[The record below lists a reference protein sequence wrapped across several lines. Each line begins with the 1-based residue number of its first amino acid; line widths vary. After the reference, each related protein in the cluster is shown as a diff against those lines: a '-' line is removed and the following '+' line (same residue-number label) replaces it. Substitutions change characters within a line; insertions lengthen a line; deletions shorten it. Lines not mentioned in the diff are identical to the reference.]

1 MSELLTNGQVIE
13 KIEHVM
19 KEQYLP
25 AFNNMINTQADPFL
39 AKIAK
44 PKLISDKI
52 VAAAPF
58 GLNGGFGSG
67 IDGGATP
74 ISGAQAYENFALNSA
89 NMYCNIEISDKTVEL
104 GGKSGAIL
112 DTVHAEIEGGYKAA
126 EWNVGRML
134 FGNGTGVL
142 TTINNGDDGN
152 ETQRYTKSVGDTRNL
167 IEGLTVD
174 IYENG
179 KTTKAGTA
187 RIKSV
192 DRVNKT
198 VTFWE
203 PFGFGSGIGADG
215 FMTVQNSY
223 NAEITGLA
231 AIFDDKITTLYGVSK
246 SANPIIKP
254 VVRDAEGDISDSII
268 RSVLREADRTK
279 NGKVDTLMCGDN
291 AFDAFVEHC
300 KSYNIRLEASKNE
313 IMGGF
318 KAVSFMFGNRE
329 IDMVE
334 SKFVPSDEMW
344 GVDSKAFEFHNVGWD
359 YARYQGGSIFNLIP
373 GTNVYRGLL
382 RNYGNLICKNPG
394 GCVRIHNIGF
404 GA

>member
-1 MSELLTNGQVIE
+1 MNNMSELLTNGQVIE

-25 AFNNMINTQADPFL
+25 AFNNMINTQADPLL

-126 EWNVGRML
+126 EWNVGRMI

-142 TTINNGDDGN
+142 TKATA
-152 ETQRYTKSVGDTRNL
+152 GDTTKTVSVNDTRYL

-174 IYENG
+174 GYSSNG
-179 KTTKAGTA
+179 TKTGTD
-187 RIKSV
+187 RIKSI
-192 DRVNKT
+192 DRVRNT
-198 VTFWE
+198 VTFWGDGLS
-203 PFGFGSGIGADG
+203 FGGVSSEG

-223 NAEITGLA
+223 NAEITGIG
-231 AIFDDKITTLYGVSK
+231 AIFDDEITTLYGVSK

-254 VVRDAEGDISDSII
+254 VVKNAEGDISDAII
-268 RSVLREADRTK
+268 RNVLREADRTK
-279 NGKVDTLMCGDN
+279 NGKVDTMLCGDI
-291 AFDAFVEHC
+291 AYDAYTE
-300 KSYNIRLEASKNE
+300 YLRTNNIRVETKTKE
-313 IMGGF
+313 ITGGF
-318 KAVSFMFGNRE
+318 KAISFLYGNRE
-329 IDMVE
+329 IDIVE
-334 SKFVPSDEMW
+334 SRFVPSNEMW
-344 GVDSKAFEFHNVGWD
+344 GADSSMFELHNVGWD
-359 YARYQGGSIFNLIP
+359 YARYQGGSIFNLVP
-373 GTNVYRGLL
+373 GTNVYRALL

>member
-1 MSELLTNGQVIE
+1 MSKLLTNGQVIE

-74 ISGAQAYENFALNSA
+74 ISGAQAYENFVLNSA

-142 TTINNGDDGN
+142 TKATA
-152 ETQRYTKSVGDTRNL
+152 GDTTKTVSVTDTRYL

-174 IYENG
+174 GYSSDG
-179 KTTKAGTA
+179 TKTGTD
-187 RIKSV
+187 RIKSI

-198 VTFWE
+198 VTFWDKGLS
-203 PFGFGSGIGADG
+203 FGGSGSEG

-223 NAEITGLA
+223 NAEVTGIG
-231 AIFDDKITTLYGVSK
+231 AIFDDQITTLYGVSK

-254 VVRDAEGDISDSII
+254 VVKDAQGDISDAII
-268 RSVLREADRTK
+268 RNVLREADRTK
-279 NGKVDTLMCGDN
+279 NGKVDTLMCGDD

-318 KAVSFMFGNRE
+318 KAVSFVFGNRE

-334 SKFVPSDEMW
+334 SKFVPKDEIW

-373 GTNVYRGLL
+373 GTNVYRALL

>member
-126 EWNVGRML
+126 EWNVGRMI

-142 TTINNGDDGN
+142 TKATA
-152 ETQRYTKSVGDTRNL
+152 GDTTKTVSVKDTRYL

-174 IYENG
+174 GYSSNG
-179 KTTKAGTA
+179 TKTGTD
-187 RIKSV
+187 RIMSI
-192 DRVNKT
+192 DRVNKK
-198 VTFWE
+198 VTFWGNGLS
-203 PFGFGSGIGADG
+203 FGGEGSEG

-223 NAEITGLA
+223 NAEITGIG
-231 AIFDDKITTLYGVSK
+231 AIFDDEITTLYGVSK

-254 VVRDAEGDISDSII
+254 VVKDAQGDISDAII
-268 RSVLREADRTK
+268 RNVLREADRTK
-279 NGKVDTLMCGDN
+279 NGKVDTMLCGDV
-291 AFDAFVEHC
+291 AYDAYTE
-300 KSYNIRLEASKNE
+300 YLRTNNIRVETKTKE
-313 IMGGF
+313 ITGGF
-318 KAVSFMFGNRE
+318 KAISFLYGNRE
-329 IDMVE
+329 IDIVE

-344 GVDSKAFEFHNVGWD
+344 GADSSMFELHNVGWD
-359 YARYQGGSIFNLIP
+359 YARYQGGSIFNLVP
-373 GTNVYRGLL
+373 GTNVYRALL

>member
-126 EWNVGRML
+126 EWNVGRMI

-142 TTINNGDDGN
+142 TGAAAGEN
-152 ETQRYTKSVGDTRNL
+152 TKTVSVYDTRYL

-174 IYENG
+174 GYDSDG
-179 KTTKAGTA
+179 VKTGTD
-187 RIKSV
+187 RIKSI

-198 VTFWE
+198 VTFWGNGLS
-203 PFGFGSGIGADG
+203 FGGVGSEG

-223 NAEITGLA
+223 NAEITGIG

-254 VVRDAEGDISDSII
+254 VVKDAGDDISDAVI
-268 RSVLREADRTK
+268 RAALREADRTK
-279 NGKVDTLMCGDN
+279 NGKVDTIMCGDI
-291 AFDAFVEHC
+291 AYDAYTE
-300 KSYNIRLEASKNE
+300 YLRTNNIRVETKTKE
-313 IMGGF
+313 ITGGF
-318 KAVSFMFGNRE
+318 KAISFIFDNRE
-329 IDMVE
+329 IDIVE
-334 SKFVPSDEMW
+334 SRFVPVDEMW
-344 GVDSKAFEFHNVGWD
+344 GVDSKMFEFHNVGWD
-359 YARYQGGSIFNLIP
+359 YARYQGGSIFNLVP
-373 GTNVYRGLL
+373 NTNYYRALL

>member
-1 MSELLTNGQVIE
+1 MSELLTIGQVIE

-39 AKIAK
+39 AKIAY

-142 TTINNGDDGN
+142 TTIDNGDGGN

-179 KTTKAGTA
+179 KTTEAAARA

-198 VTFWE
+198 VTFWK
-203 PFGFGSGIGADG
+203 PVNFGADG

-223 NAEITGLA
+223 NAEITGLG
-231 AIFDDKITTLYGVSK
+231 AIFDDEITTLYGVSK

-254 VVRDAEGDISDSII
+254 VVRDAEGDISDAII
-268 RSVLREADRTK
+268 RNVLREADRTK
-279 NGKVDTLMCGDN
+279 NGKVDTMLCGDV
-291 AFDAFVEHC
+291 AYDAYTEYLRTNNNRVET
-300 KSYNIRLEASKNE
+300 KTKE
-313 IMGGF
+313 ITGGF
-318 KAVSFMFGNRE
+318 KAISFLYGNRE
-329 IDMVE
+329 IDIVE
-334 SKFVPSDEMW
+334 SKFVPSSEIW
-344 GVDSKAFEFHNVGWD
+344 GVDSNSFEFHNVGWD
-359 YARYQGGSIFNLIP
+359 YARYQGGSIFNLVP
-373 GTNVYRGLL
+373 NTNYYRALL